1 MRVAIV
7 VRVVIIEHEVAIVG
21 ESDDDICLSCND
33 FLSVRVAVCQG
44 CFVFFEDGSN
54 FKQWPLLVLSGRRWP

>member
-21 ESDDDICLSCND
+21 ESDDNICLSCND
-33 FLSVRVAVCQG
+33 FLSVRVAVYQDDS
-44 CFVFFEDGSN
+44 FF
-54 FKQWPLLVLSGRRWP
+54 